1 MKGGGC
7 SSAPARFLVPL
18 SLSPSPFPSPSQAA
32 APPFT
37 PIATEQPNNN
47 HNSIRS
53 TRSRTLH
60 NNMLAANTVKGVSA
74 RRCTKSITR
83 RRQTTTTAAK
93 KGDVV
98 SAAATADAP
107 VVKGPIIIDGQ
118 VAHSTTELGLEVF
131 RDLGDFASG
140 ELTGLLK
147 PVESSW
153 QPQDYLPDPESDSFL
168 DEVRELRE
176 PFFIAGFDR
185 RCERRN

>member
-1 MKGGGC
+1 MG
-7 SSAPARFLVPL
+7 
-18 SLSPSPFPSPSQAA
+18 
-32 APPFT
+32 
-37 PIATEQPNNN
+37 
-47 HNSIRS
+47 
-53 TRSRTLH
+53 
-60 NNMLAANTVKGVSA
+60 
-74 RRCTKSITR
+74 
-83 RRQTTTTAAK
+83 TTTAAK

-107 VVKGPIIIDGQ
+107 VVKGPTIIDGQ
-118 VAHSTTELGLEVF
+118 VAHSTTELALEVF

-176 PFFIAGFDR
+176 RSQCLPDDYLDDR
-185 RCERRN
+185 RRHDHGGGASDVHGDAERARWRE